1 MARTVAYQGGKYR
14 IEYARVNNG
23 TSPGLDFFD
32 GLSKIDQA
40 KLSAL
45 FKMAGEGNFHN
56 KEKFGD
62 LGDGLFEFKSFQI
75 RMPYSYRKRDRAVIV
90 VTHGFIKKRDKTPK
104 EEIARAKRILEEDQA
119 SSGLVLVK
127 GAKR

>member
-14 IEYARVNNG
+14 IEYACVNNG

-56 KEKFGD
+56 KE
-62 LGDGLFEFKSFQI
+62 
-75 RMPYSYRKRDRAVIV
+75 
-90 VTHGFIKKRDKTPK
+90 
-104 EEIARAKRILEEDQA
+104 
-119 SSGLVLVK
+119 SSATWEMDSLNSSRSK
-127 GAKR
+127 